1 MKYVRYI
8 VRLVMVAV
16 AIATLYMGIVQGEF
30 GETMFNA
37 TLL

>member
-1 MKYVRYI
+1 MIYARYI
-8 VRLVMVAV
+8 IRLVMVAAAV
-16 AIATLYMGIVQGEF
+16 AALYVGIVQGEF

>member
-1 MKYVRYI
+1 MIYARYI
-8 VRLVMVAV
+8 IRIVMVAAAV
-16 AIATLYMGIVQGEF
+16 ATLYVGIVQGEF

>member
-1 MKYVRYI
+1 MRYASYI
-8 VRLVMVAV
+8 IRFVMVAAAV
-16 AIATLYMGIVQGEF
+16 ATLYVGIVQGEF

>member
-16 AIATLYMGIVQGEF
+16 AIATLYVGIVQGEL